1 MSKTFYKSLG
11 EKEIWPNLT
20 GINPASLTYDDVLL
34 VPQNSDVISRE
45 VVDTSVEFGPY
56 KLSKPLMTA
65 PMDTISGEKM
75 IIELA
80 RLGAIGVLPR
90 GKIKQRL
97 EICKRLSQKNIPA
110 VYAVGLKN
118 GFNEAKLLKTSG
130 AEIILVDVAHGG
142 MESVRELA
150 VRIKQELK
158 LWVIAGNIV
167 TYEEAVTYRKSNIDI
182 ARVGVGPGGTC
193 ITRLIAGS
201 GYPQLSAI
209 FETISAKIP
218 VIADGGIKK
227 PGDFAK
233 AIAAGATMAM
243 LGSLF
248 AGYDETPATVRNG
261 MKIVRGQA
269 SVSYMKDNGVSTGE
283 FRTAEGIT
291 LEVPVKGPVENL
303 INELMGGLRSAMTY
317 AGAKDLRDFQ
327 KKAMFC
333 KISESTLSE
342 NEAWLSKTLR

>member
-1 MSKTFYKSLG
+1 
-11 EKEIWPNLT
+11 
-20 GINPASLTYDDVLL
+20 
-34 VPQNSDVISRE
+34 
-45 VVDTSVEFGPY
+45 
-56 KLSKPLMTA
+56 
-65 PMDTISGEKM
+65 
-75 IIELA
+75 
-80 RLGAIGVLPR
+80 
-90 GKIKQRL
+90 
-97 EICKRLSQKNIPA
+97 
-110 VYAVGLKN
+110 
-118 GFNEAKLLKTSG
+118 
-130 AEIILVDVAHGG
+130 

-269 SVSYMKDNGVSTGE
+269 SVS
-283 FRTAEGIT
+283 
-291 LEVPVKGPVENL
+291 
-303 INELMGGLRSAMTY
+303 
-317 AGAKDLRDFQ
+317 
-327 KKAMFC
+327 
-333 KISESTLSE
+333 
-342 NEAWLSKTLR
+342 